1 MPGVQ
6 SSTKYGGVSLQNIAL
21 IGTFGKKTE
30 FISSLLWLCSN
41 WEDKAGIN

>member
-21 IGTFGKKTE
+21 IGTFGKKKQNLSRACYGCVVIGKTKQE
-30 FISSLLWLCSN
+30 
-41 WEDKAGIN
+41 